1 MLRLFILLVLLP
13 FVVHIAFYYSLPLHP
28 DEAFYWSLSQ
38 ELSLSYYISPGPLVA
53 WLLVPLSWFG
63 EISPIKIRLL
73 ATLFIVLSG
82 LVLTRLLML
91 IIRDHIKND
100 TNNNIKNNSLI
111 THKSI
116 ILFAYTLLISP
127 ATLLIGTIWTNDS
140 PLMLF
145 LSLCLLSF
153 YHAYNGK
160 AKSSLALK
168 HWIMC
173 SIWFGLAFL
182 SKYSAVF
189 WGGSAFLLLLT
200 TVNGRR
206 HLVTPAPWIAMV
218 ISFVFCL
225 PVIVWN
231 AMNEWVGFTFHI
243 NHLIDNRGLV
253 RDSESNTHLFI
264 GGLIIV
270 VGPAV
275 VFTLIRMGLLTI
287 SKKIHTNINLIV
299 FIAYI
304 PLLFLL
310 VISFF
315 NDVHLNWIAFTGLL
329 MLMLFSIYNYQLTKF
344 ATPLRYIH
352 YVSQILLTGLL
363 FYVIYT
369 DHPSL
374 SKRFF
379 SYEKL
384 SYEIDE
390 LQKEYPNAYL
400 FGTSYQVHAIL
411 CFSEKELLPYKY
423 ILGINSHYEYID
435 KQIPTGEDVL
445 LFSFNSDETKFSKYF
460 DNLQQLEP
468 IELTYKGKSRTTI
481 YPFLGT
487 NNQF

>member
-28 DEAFYWSLSQ
+28 DEAFYWSMSQ
-38 ELSLSYYISPGPLVA
+38 ELSLSYYLSPGPLVA

-82 LVLTRLLML
+82 LVLTRLLAL
-91 IIRDHIKND
+91 IIQDHIKHDTDND
-100 TNNNIKNNSLI
+100 NKNNSLI
-111 THKSI
+111 ANKSV
-116 ILFAYTLLISP
+116 ILFAYALLISP
-127 ATLLIGTIWTNDS
+127 ATLLIGTIWTHDS

-160 AKSSLALK
+160 AKSSLAFK

-173 SIWFGLAFL
+173 GIWFGLALL
-182 SKYSAVF
+182 SKYSAVL

-206 HLVTPAPWIAMV
+206 HIVTPGPWVAML

-225 PVIVWN
+225 PMIVWN
-231 AMNEWVGFTFHI
+231 AMNEWVGFTFHLS
-243 NHLIDNRGLV
+243 HLAGNVGGV
-253 RDSESNTHLFI
+253 RDYKSNPHLFI
-264 GGLIIV
+264 GGLILV
-270 VGPAV
+270 VGPAA

-287 SKKIHTNINLIV
+287 SKKSYTNINLIA
-299 FIAYI
+299 FITYL

-310 VISFF
+310 IVSFF
-315 NDVHLNWIAFTGLL
+315 NDVYLNWIAFTGLL

-344 ATPLRYIH
+344 ATSLRYIH
-352 YVSQILLTGLL
+352 YVSQILVTGLL

-379 SYEKL
+379 SYEQL
-384 SYEIDE
+384 SYEINE

-423 ILGINSHYEYID
+423 VFGINSHYEYID
-435 KQIPTGEDVL
+435 KQIPIGEDVL
-445 LFSFNSDETKFSKYF
+445 LFSFKSDETKFSKYF
-460 DNLQQLEP
+460 DNLQRLEP
-468 IELTYKGKSRTTI
+468 IVLTYKGKSRTII
-481 YPFLGT
+481 YPYIGT

>member
-28 DEAFYWSLSQ
+28 DEAYYWSMSQ
-38 ELSLSYYISPGPLVA
+38 EPSLSYFHHGPLVA
-53 WLLVPLSWFG
+53 WLLIPLSWFG
-63 EISPIKIRLL
+63 EISAIKIRLL
-73 ATLFIVLSG
+73 ATLFLVLSG

-100 TNNNIKNNSLI
+100 TNNDIKNNSLI

-127 ATLLIGTIWTNDS
+127 ATLLIGTIWTHDS

-145 LSLCLLSF
+145 LSLCMLSF

-160 AKSSLALK
+160 AKSSSAFK
-168 HWIMC
+168 HWIIC
-173 SIWFGLAFL
+173 GIWFGLALL
-182 SKYSAVF
+182 SKYSAVL

-218 ISFVFCL
+218 ISFIFCL
-225 PVIVWN
+225 PMIIWN
-231 AMNEWVGFTFHI
+231 AMNEWVGFIFHLS
-243 NHLIDNRGLV
+243 HLAGNIGGV
-253 RDSESNTHLFI
+253 RDYKSNPHLFI

-275 VFTLIRMGLLTI
+275 TFTLIRMGLLTI
-287 SKKIHTNINLIV
+287 SKKIRANTNLIV

-304 PLLFLL
+304 PLLFLF
-310 VISFF
+310 VVSFF
-315 NDVHLNWIAFTGLL
+315 NDVYLNWIAFTGLL

-344 ATPLRYIH
+344 ATSLRYIH
-352 YVSQILLTGLL
+352 YVSQILVTGLL
-363 FYVIYT
+363 FYFVYF
-369 DHPSL
+369 DNPSF

-379 SYEKL
+379 SYEQL
-384 SYEIDE
+384 GYEVNE
-390 LQKEYPNAYL
+390 LQKEYPDAYL
-400 FGTSYQVHAIL
+400 FGTTYQVHAIL

-423 ILGINSHYEYID
+423 VFGINNHYEYID
-435 KQIPTGEDVL
+435 KQIPMGEDVL
-445 LFSFNSDETKFSKYF
+445 LFSFRPDETRFSKYF

-468 IELTYKGKSRTTI
+468 IVLTHKGKSRTII
-481 YPFLGT
+481 YPSIGT
-487 NNQF
+487 NNKF